1 MVQEQQQEVLKLI
14 TGQLLK
20 EQQAEARAKKQQ
32 EDQATAKA
40 RVAAGA
46 RAIAQAAGRDLQ
58 DDADTI
64 PAQVSA
70 LPGYMAS
77 LSQ

>member
-20 EQQAEARAKKQQ
+20 DQQTEARAKKQQ
-32 EDQATAKA
+32 EDQAASKA

-46 RAIAQAAGRDLQ
+46 RAIAQAAGRDLH
-58 DDADTI
+58 DDADSI

-70 LPGYMAS
+70 LLAA
-77 LSQ
+77 